1 MGATATARAKAGDHH
16 RHHHGNHRGKG
27 SPPPQGPPKPSGWPP
42 VRIVAVG
49 ILALALMALIS
60 AFTNSSN
67 TGSGSNSDNA
77 ANTVTVQV
85 ITYPSDLCWSGAFGD
100 RTVDGC
106 GDDTIDLKP
115 MPGDYYVANAQI
127 QGEGGSLTL
136 VLKAGETEIDSTTTQ
151 ATYGIASVQGT
162 ER

>member
-1 MGATATARAKAGDHH
+1 
-16 RHHHGNHRGKG
+16 
-27 SPPPQGPPKPSGWPP
+27 
-42 VRIVAVG
+42 VG
-49 ILALALMALIS
+49 IHGALALMALIS